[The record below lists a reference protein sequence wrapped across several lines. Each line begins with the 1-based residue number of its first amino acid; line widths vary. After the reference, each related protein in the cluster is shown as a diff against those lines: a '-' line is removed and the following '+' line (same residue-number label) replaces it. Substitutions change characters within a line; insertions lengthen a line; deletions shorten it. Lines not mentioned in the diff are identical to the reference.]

1 MCEIA
6 QGKHNMNKYL
16 FAILALL
23 LVGCS
28 SNPKVPDKVYI
39 PVKTPCIT
47 EKPVKPILADLK
59 PLSASDYVLT
69 ITSDY
74 LKLLNYSGELEAVVA
89 GCE

>member
-1 MCEIA
+1 MRYLLIA
-6 QGKHNMNKYL
+6 I
-16 FAILALL
+16 ILTLT
-23 LVGCS
+23 GCLTGCFD
-28 SNPKVPDKVYI
+28 KAVIPDKVYI

-74 LKLLNYSGELEAVVA
+74 LKLLNYSGELEATLKS
-89 GCE
+89 CE